1 MEIITHVPTYSKR
14 EKLKGNENST
24 AEEEAGCV
32 IIIQKA
38 DPLVNLHSEKAILIG
53 IEIPATYDRDSHL
66 GFRKISLTESMQEL
80 ERLADTAG
88 AEVAGQ
94 IKQKRAKPDQKY
106 FMGSGKLEELK
117 LLINSRKANLVIFD
131 SDLNPSQERNLE
143 EALGIKV
150 VDRTELILDIFAQH
164 ARSREGKLQVELA
177 QSNFLLTRL
186 TGHGILMSR
195 LGGGIATRGPGETK
209 LEYDRRRIRE
219 RIAGLKKEIEKVR
232 KERSLRREKRRRS
245 HLPIAALVGYTN
257 SGKSTLLNS
266 LTKANVLTE
275 DKLFATLD
283 PTIRRVY
290 LPAEKIIL
298 LTDTVGFIQKL
309 PHQLIAAFRATL
321 EEITEADLLLH
332 VVDASHPYFEDQ
344 IAAVYTVLEE
354 LKCVAKPM
362 ITIFNKI
369 DKLGKKIPEKL
380 LKKYHPGVAVS
391 ALYDQNL
398 EKLRGTLVT
407 FLSQPPAQLASN
419 LS

>member
-94 IKQKRAKPDQKY
+94 IKQKR
-106 FMGSGKLEELK
+106 
-117 LLINSRKANLVIFD
+117 V
-131 SDLNPSQERNLE
+131 NPSQERNLE